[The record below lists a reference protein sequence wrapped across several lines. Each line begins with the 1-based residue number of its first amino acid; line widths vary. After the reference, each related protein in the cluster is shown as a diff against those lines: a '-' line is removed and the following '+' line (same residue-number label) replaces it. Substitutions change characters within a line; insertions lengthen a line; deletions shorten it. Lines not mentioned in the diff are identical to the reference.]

1 MLKYYYIEF
10 LYFIFKI
17 ERRTKLN
24 KKVALNWAKTQYE
37 EGDEKDR
44 KFKNIR
50 KFFDM
55 KEKQDY
61 TIDDETWSDMDMDRV
76 YRKLDR
82 NSSTLGE
89 SVLYYML
96 RNPLNNEEKLK
107 SRNNLIQLFKE
118 DVNLRDKL
126 LIIYY
131 ELGRDRKN
139 TFLDMIESELVVNKL
154 KYYLYTI
161 LGKIFPLIAI
171 LLTVFVNANYA
182 KYIAISAGLNM
193 FVNYMERNTIKSRGI
208 IYLRGIVK
216 AAKKIAS
223 IKNNGLS
230 YYTDNINNN
239 LKQVKSID
247 RGTFL
252 IGFVNMWQGLFEAI
266 CVIFLV
272 EECAYY
278 KISEVLKNKKEYIM
292 NIFYILGELEVLLSI
307 SGYQKNLNEPYVN
320 PIFTKEVSLDIK
332 EGIHPLLDKPVAN
345 SVSIKDKGIV
355 LTGTNMSGK
364 STFLRMLGINILLSQ
379 TFYFAL
385 AKEYKASFF
394 NIVSSISPN
403 DDLSKGKSYYMA
415 EAEGILRIVKAL
427 EKDLP
432 VFCPIDEI
440 FRGTNPIERIAMSAE
455 ILSYLQNG
463 RTVSIVATHDREL
476 VDILKDRYEFY
487 YFSESVDSK
496 NGLNFDY
503 KLKVGVSN
511 TRNAIRLLEY
521 IGYPKE
527 VTENAYKRAETIKG
541 FI

>member
-1 MLKYYYIEF
+1 M
-10 LYFIFKI
+10 
-17 ERRTKLN
+17 N
-24 KKVALNWAKTQYE
+24 KQMILNWAKTQYE
-37 EGDEKDR
+37 EGDEKNR
-44 KFKNIR
+44 QFKNIR

-55 KEKQDY
+55 KEKQEY
-61 TIDDETWSDMDMDRV
+61 TIDDETWSDMDLNRV
-76 YRKLDR
+76 YEKLDR

-89 SVLYYML
+89 SALYYML
-96 RNPLNNEEKLK
+96 RNPLSNEEKLK
-107 SRNNLIQLFKE
+107 NRNNIIQLFKE
-118 DVNLRDKL
+118 DIKLRDKL

-131 ELGRDRKN
+131 ELGKDRKN

-171 LLTVFVNANYA
+171 LLTIFINTNYA

-193 FVNYMERNTIKSRGI
+193 FVNYMERNTIKSKGI
-208 IYLRGIVK
+208 IYLRSIIK

-223 IKNNGLS
+223 IKNNNII

-278 KISEVLKNKKEYIM
+278 KVSEVLKDKKQYII
-292 NIFYILGELEVLLSI
+292 NIFHTLGELETLLSI
-307 SGYQKNLNEPYVN
+307 SGYQKSLNKGYVN
-320 PIFTKEVSLDIK
+320 PTFTKETCLNIK
-332 EGIHPLLDKPVAN
+332 EGVHPLLDNPVAN
-345 SVSIKDKGIV
+345 SISIKDKGIV

-364 STFLRMLGINILLSQ
+364 STFLRMLGINIILSQ
-379 TFYFAL
+379 SFYFAL
-385 AKEYKASFF
+385 AKEYKSSFF

-415 EAEGILRIVKAL
+415 EAEGILRIVNAL
-427 EKDLP
+427 KKDLP

-476 VDILKDRYEFY
+476 VDILKDSYEFY

-503 KLKVGVSN
+503 KLKVGVSS

-527 VTENAYKRAETIKG
+527 VTEKAYKRAETIKG

>member
-1 MLKYYYIEF
+1 M
-10 LYFIFKI
+10 
-17 ERRTKLN
+17 N
-24 KKVALNWAKTQYE
+24 KKVALAWAKIQYE

-61 TIDDETWSDMDMDRV
+61 TIDDETWSDMDIDRV
-76 YRKLDR
+76 YGKLDK

-96 RNPLNNEEKLK
+96 RNPLRDEEKLK
-107 SRNNLIQLFKE
+107 DRNKLIQLFKE
-118 DVNLRDKL
+118 DVKLREQL
-126 LIIYY
+126 LITYY
-131 ELGRDRKN
+131 QLGRDRKN
-139 TFLDMIESELVVNKL
+139 TFLEMIESELVVNKM
-154 KYYLYTI
+154 KYYLYTL

-171 LLTVFVNANYA
+171 LFTIFVDESYA
-182 KYIAISAGLNM
+182 KYIAISAALNM

-208 IYLRGIVK
+208 IYLRGIIK

-223 IKNNGLS
+223 IKNNELS

-239 LKQVKSID
+239 LKEVKSID

-266 CVIFLV
+266 CVIFLI

-278 KISEVLKNKKEYIM
+278 KVSEVLKYKKEYIM
-292 NIFYILGELEVLLSI
+292 NIFHILGELEALLSI
-307 SGYQKNLNEPYVN
+307 SGYQKNLKEDYVN
-320 PIFTKEVSLDIK
+320 PIFTKEVFLDIK

-345 SVSIKDKGIV
+345 SISIKDKGIV

-455 ILSYLQNG
+455 ILSYLQNR

-476 VDILKDRYEFY
+476 VDILKDSYEFY

-496 NGLNFDY
+496 NGLDFDY

-511 TRNAIRLLEY
+511 TRNAIKLLEY
-521 IGYPKE
+521 IGYPKKI
-527 VTENAYKRAETIKG
+527 TEKAYKRAETIKG

>member
-1 MLKYYYIEF
+1 M
-10 LYFIFKI
+10 
-17 ERRTKLN
+17 N
-24 KKVALNWAKTQYE
+24 KKIILNWAKSNYE

-76 YRKLDR
+76 YSKLDR
-82 NSSTLGE
+82 TSSTLGE
-89 SVLYYML
+89 SILYYML
-96 RNPLNNEEKLK
+96 RNPLNDEEKLK
-107 SRNNLIQLFKE
+107 KRNDLIQLFKK
-118 DVNLRDKL
+118 DINLRDKL
-126 LIIYY
+126 LVIYY
-131 ELGRDRKN
+131 ELGKDRKN
-139 TFLDMIESELVVNKL
+139 TFLDMMKSELVINKL

-161 LGKIFPLIAI
+161 LGKIFPLIAV
-171 LLTVFVNANYA
+171 LFTVFVNESYA
-182 KYIAISAGLNM
+182 KYIAISAALNM
-193 FVNYMERNTIKSRGI
+193 FINYKERDTIKSRGI
-208 IYLRGIVK
+208 IYLRGIIK
-216 AAKKIAS
+216 AAKKISS
-223 IKNNGLS
+223 IRNNELK
-230 YYTDNINNN
+230 YYIDSIDDN
-239 LKQVKSID
+239 LRQVKSID
-247 RGTFL
+247 RGTLL
-252 IGFVNMWQGLFEAI
+252 INFVNMWQGLFEAVS
-266 CVIFLV
+266 VIFLI

-278 KISEVLKNKKEYIM
+278 KISGVLKDKKEYIM
-292 NIFYILGELEVLLSI
+292 NIFYILGELESLLSI
-307 SGYQKNLNEPYVN
+307 SGYQKSFKKEFTH
-320 PIFTKEVSLDIK
+320 PIFMKEVSLNITD
-332 EGIHPLLDKPVAN
+332 GIHPLLDNPIAN

-476 VDILKDRYEFY
+476 VDILKDSYEFY

-503 KLKVGVSN
+503 KLKVGVSS
-511 TRNAIRLLEY
+511 TRNAIKLLEY

-527 VTENAYKRAETIKG
+527 VTEKAYKRAETIKG

>member
-1 MLKYYYIEF
+1 
-10 LYFIFKI
+10 
-17 ERRTKLN
+17 LN

-76 YRKLDR
+76 YGKLDR

-89 SVLYYML
+89 SVLYHML
-96 RNPLNNEEKLK
+96 RNPLRDEEKLK
-107 SRNNLIQLFKE
+107 DRNKLIQSFKE
-118 DVNLRDKL
+118 DMKLREQL
-126 LIIYY
+126 LITYY
-131 ELGRDRKN
+131 QLGRDRKN
-139 TFLDMIESELVVNKL
+139 TFLEMIESELVVNKM

-171 LLTVFVNANYA
+171 LFTIFVDESYA
-182 KYIAISAGLNM
+182 KYIAISAALNM
-193 FVNYMERNTIKSRGI
+193 SVNYMERNTIKSRGI
-208 IYLRGIVK
+208 IYLRGIIK

-223 IKNNGLS
+223 IKNNELS
-230 YYTDNINNN
+230 YYADNINNN
-239 LKQVKSID
+239 LKEVKSID

-266 CVIFLV
+266 CVIFLI

-278 KISEVLKNKKEYIM
+278 KVSEVLKYKKEHIM
-292 NIFYILGELEVLLSI
+292 NIFYILGELEALLSI
-307 SGYQKNLNEPYVN
+307 SGYQKNLKEYYVN

-345 SVSIKDKGIV
+345 SISIKDKGIV

-476 VDILKDRYEFY
+476 VDILKDSYEFY

-527 VTENAYKRAETIKG
+527 VTKKAYKRAETIKG

>member
-1 MLKYYYIEF
+1 M
-10 LYFIFKI
+10 
-17 ERRTKLN
+17 N
-24 KKVALNWAKTQYE
+24 KKVILNWAKSNYE

-76 YRKLDR
+76 YSKLDR
-82 NSSTLGE
+82 TSSTLGE
-89 SVLYYML
+89 SVLYHML

-107 SRNNLIQLFKE
+107 DRNKLIQLFKK
-118 DVNLRDKL
+118 DVKLRDKL

-139 TFLDMIESELVVNKL
+139 TFLDMIESELVVNKI
-154 KYYLYTI
+154 KYYLYT
-161 LGKIFPLIAI
+161 LFGKIFPLIAV
-171 LLTVFVNANYA
+171 LLTVFVNKSYA
-182 KYIAISAGLNM
+182 KYIAGSAILNM
-193 FVNYMERNTIKSRGI
+193 IVNHMERNTIKSRGI
-208 IYLRGIVK
+208 IYLRQIIK
-216 AAKKIAS
+216 AAKKIAN
-223 IKNNGLS
+223 IKNSELS
-230 YYTDNINNN
+230 HYIDNINHN
-239 LKQVKSID
+239 LKHVKDVD
-247 RGTFL
+247 RSTFL
-252 IGFVNMWQGLFEAI
+252 IGFVNMWQGLFE
-266 CVIFLV
+266 VISLLFLV

-278 KISEVLKNKKEYIM
+278 KVSGALKEKKQYVM

-307 SGYQKNLNEPYVN
+307 SGYQKNLNESYVN
-320 PIFTKEVSLDIK
+320 PIFTKEVYLDIK
-332 EGIHPLLDKPVAN
+332 DGVHPLLDKPVSN

-455 ILSYLQNG
+455 TLSYLQNG

-476 VDILKDRYEFY
+476 VDILKDSYEFY

-503 KLKVGVSN
+503 KLKVGVSS
-511 TRNAIRLLEY
+511 TRNAIKLLEY

-527 VTENAYKRAETIKG
+527 VTEKAYKRAETIKG

>member
-1 MLKYYYIEF
+1 M
-10 LYFIFKI
+10 
-17 ERRTKLN
+17 N
-24 KKVALNWAKTQYE
+24 KKVALNWAKIQYE

-76 YRKLDR
+76 YGKLDR

-118 DVNLRDKL
+118 DVKLREKL

-278 KISEVLKNKKEYIM
+278 KISEVLKDKKEYII

-307 SGYQKNLNEPYVN
+307 SGYQKNLNESYVN

-332 EGIHPLLDKPVAN
+332 EGIHPLLDKPVSN
-345 SVSIKDKGIV
+345 SVFIKDKGIV

-476 VDILKDRYEFY
+476 VDILKDSYEFY

-527 VTENAYKRAETIKG
+527 VTEKAYKRAETIKG

>member
-24 KKVALNWAKTQYE
+24 KKVALNWAKIQYE

-76 YRKLDR
+76 YGKLDR

-89 SVLYYML
+89 SVLYHML
-96 RNPLNNEEKLK
+96 RNPLKDEEKLK
-107 SRNNLIQLFKE
+107 DRNKLIQSFKE
-118 DVNLRDKL
+118 DVKLREQL
-126 LIIYY
+126 LITYY
-131 ELGRDRKN
+131 QLGRDRKN
-139 TFLDMIESELVVNKL
+139 TFLEMIESELVVNKM

-171 LLTVFVNANYA
+171 LFTIFVDESYA
-182 KYIAISAGLNM
+182 KYIAISAALNM

-208 IYLRGIVK
+208 IYLRGIIK

-223 IKNNGLS
+223 IKNNELS

-239 LKQVKSID
+239 LKEVKSID

-266 CVIFLV
+266 CVIFLI

-278 KISEVLKNKKEYIM
+278 KVSEVLKYKKEYIM
-292 NIFYILGELEVLLSI
+292 NIFYILGELEALLSI
-307 SGYQKNLNEPYVN
+307 SGYQKNLKEDYVN
-320 PIFTKEVSLDIK
+320 PIFTKEVFLDIK

-345 SVSIKDKGIV
+345 SISIKDKGIV

-476 VDILKDRYEFY
+476 VDILKDSYEFY

-496 NGLNFDY
+496 NGLDFDY

-511 TRNAIRLLEY
+511 TRNAIKLLEY
-521 IGYPKE
+521 IGYPKKI
-527 VTENAYKRAETIKG
+527 TEKAYKRAETIKG